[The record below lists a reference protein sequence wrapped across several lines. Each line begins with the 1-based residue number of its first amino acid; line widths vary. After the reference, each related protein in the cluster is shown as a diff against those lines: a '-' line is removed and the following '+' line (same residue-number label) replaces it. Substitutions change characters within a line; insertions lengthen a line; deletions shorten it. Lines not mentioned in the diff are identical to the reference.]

1 MTLQPLH
8 NPSGDLAP
16 AGLTLQDQRRI
27 QDALDSS
34 MSAKTRRSYNQA
46 WRQLKGWRKQRGPG
60 HSLPAQL
67 HRDARLQDGA
77 RWPSYYQRQR
87 ELSKLGRTPRDGG
100 DTAAWY
106 AQNPSPRLKA
116 KTMTPRV
123 CSPRCL
129 SRDIARVIVR
139 SRHEATSV
147 QG

>member
-60 HSLPAQL
+60 HSLPARYTECQTAG
-67 HRDARLQDGA
+67 RGKVTK
-77 RWPSYYQRQR
+77 YYQGKG
-87 ELSKLGRTPRDGG
+87 S
-100 DTAAWY
+100 
-106 AQNPSPRLKA
+106 
-116 KTMTPRV
+116 
-123 CSPRCL
+123 
-129 SRDIARVIVR
+129 
-139 SRHEATSV
+139 
-147 QG
+147 